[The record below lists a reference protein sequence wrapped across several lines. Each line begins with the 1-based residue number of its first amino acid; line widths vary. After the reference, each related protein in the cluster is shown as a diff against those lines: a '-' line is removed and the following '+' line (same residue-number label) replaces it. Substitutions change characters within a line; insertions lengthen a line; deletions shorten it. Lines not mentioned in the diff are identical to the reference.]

1 MLVRFNEGRHL
12 RQMNAVKRVLRVG
25 LLLLSAHATV
35 GCETEFPETKTPVQE
50 PSIEVTRLNDHLLF
64 FFDGRDANGPQQPGD
79 WVADT
84 AMKLGV
90 GTYAIHRG
98 DEALVY
104 DTFTS
109 VEQALW
115 VRRHLESLG
124 IRRFTVVQSH
134 WHLDHIAGNSV
145 YADSP
150 RISSSLTWLRMLEN
164 REAIEAGTLWG
175 PPAINPLVFPSLTFD
190 QQLTVFVG
198 DLEVRLLELDIHTQD
213 STLVYL
219 PQDKVA
225 LTGDMLEDPL
235 TYMTEV
241 EGLTTHLEQLQRLRQ
256 MDITRIFPNHGDP
269 AVITQG
275 GYDKTFIDATLLYLV
290 RMVSR
295 SHDADYLSSP
305 VEAFLGDAFA
315 RGWVHPFEP
324 YRDVHQMN
332 LGLVQAYYAD
342 KPLPDLS
349 AYMPSVH
356 PVSERGSR

>member
-1 MLVRFNEGRHL
+1 M
-12 RQMNAVKRVLRVG
+12 RQLSEVHKVLLVG
-25 LLLLSAHATV
+25 LLLLSAHAV
-35 GCETEFPETKTPVQE
+35 A
-50 PSIEVTRLNDHLLF
+50 SIEVTRLNDHLLF
-64 FFDGRDANGPQQPGD
+64 FFDGRDSNGPQQPGD

-109 VEQALW
+109 LEQARW
-115 VRRHLESLG
+115 VRRYLEALG

-134 WHLDHIAGNSV
+134 WHLDHIAGNAV

-150 RISSSLTWLRMLEN
+150 RLSSSLTWVRLLEN

-175 PPAINPLVFPSLTFD
+175 PPAIAPLVLPNLTFEG
-190 QQLTVFVG
+190 QM
-198 DLEVRLLELDIHTQD
+198 I
-213 STLVYL
+213 YL
-219 PQDKVA
+219 PQDKLA

-241 EGLTTHLEQLQRLRQ
+241 EGLATHLAELKRLRQ
-256 MDITRIFPNHGDP
+256 MDLVRIFPNHGDP

-275 GYDKTFIDATLLYLV
+275 GYDKTFIDATTLY
-290 RMVSR
+290 VSR
-295 SHDADYLSSP
+295 MLARAHDADYLSSP
-305 VEAFLGDAFA
+305 VEAFLGGAFA
-315 RGWVHPFEP
+315 QGWVHPFEP

-342 KPLPDLS
+342 KSLPDVS
-349 AYMPSVH
+349 TYTSGVH
-356 PVSERGSR
+356 RGAVQGSR